1 MDNALTLL
9 SSDEIE
15 ALEKIQVLFSNEAIE
30 HKEEA
35 RSVETTPAPCVDLSG
50 GRDGATLLSLLSLA
64 KGCQQASVCHGNPSE
79 DFAFLGI
86 LRRGDGPTPPRRAS
100 GGSRC
105 TPSVSANKG
114 LPPAVMESVS
124 APAPTSF
131 VGAEVPQKLLPISQA
146 GPLLRGPDPTASLGS
161 ELVLEP
167 LEEATYE

>member
-1 MDNALTLL
+1 
-9 SSDEIE
+9 
-15 ALEKIQVLFSNEAIE
+15 LFSSEDIE
-30 HKEEA
+30 HTEEA
-35 RSVETTPAPCVDLSG
+35 RSVETTPAPCPPSVDLSR

-64 KGCQQASVCHGNPSE
+64 KGYQQASVCHGNPSE
-79 DFAFLGI
+79 DFAFLEI
-86 LRRGDGPTPPRRAS
+86 LRRGDGPTPPQRAS

-105 TPSVSANKG
+105 TPSVSASKG
-114 LPPAVMESVS
+114 LPPAVMELVS

-146 GPLLRGPDPTASLGS
+146 GPLSRGPDPTASPGS